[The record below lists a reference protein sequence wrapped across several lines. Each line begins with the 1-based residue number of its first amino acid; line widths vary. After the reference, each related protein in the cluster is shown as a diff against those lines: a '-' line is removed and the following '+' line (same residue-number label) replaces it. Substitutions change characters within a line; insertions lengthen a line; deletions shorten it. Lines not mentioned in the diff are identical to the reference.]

1 MQIDCMKT
9 SPYLYSLT
17 LFGEII
23 LPALALAGARQ
34 IVEIGSEYGGFTR
47 ELHAFAIQAAGKLIS
62 IDPTPKP
69 DAFKF
74 IAANRDN
81 PHFQFIQD
89 ASISALPA
97 LAGADAYV
105 IDGDHNYFT
114 VRAELDLIAA
124 ARGDKP
130 LLVFEHDVCWP
141 CGRRDMYYN
150 PGAVPLPFRQ
160 PYSCETGL
168 TLDNPGMINGG
179 LRGGGISFA
188 LREGGPANG
197 VRTAI
202 EDFLA
207 HRPDLRFE
215 VIPVVLGLGIIYSR
229 TAPWVDRLTELLRP
243 FTSSPLL
250 EMLERNRLELYLK
263 IIELQDR
270 LQSRPK
276 PNPVLQRHAIFNQ
289 LTIQTRQA

>member
-1 MQIDCMKT
+1 MKI

-23 LPALALAGARQ
+23 LPTLALAGARQ

-47 ELHAFAIQAAGKLIS
+47 ELHDFASQAAGKLIS
-62 IDPTPKP
+62 IDPAPKP
-69 DAFKF
+69 DAFEF

-97 LAGADAYV
+97 LSSADAYV

-124 ARGDKP
+124 NRGDKP

-150 PGAVPLPFRQ
+150 PDAIPLPFRQ
-160 PYSCETGL
+160 PYSCENGL
-168 TLDNPGMINGG
+168 TLDNSGMINGG
-179 LRGGGISFA
+179 LRGGGICFA

-197 VRTAI
+197 VQTAI

-207 HRPDLRFE
+207 QRSDLSFE
-215 VIPVVLGLGIIYSR
+215 IIPAVLGLGIIYSR
-229 TAPWVDRLTELLRP
+229 TAPWADRLTELLRP

-263 IIELQDR
+263 VIELQDR
-270 LQSRPK
+270 LQSTPK
-276 PNPVLQRHAIFNQ
+276 PNPVVKSPAIFNRP
-289 LTIQTRQA
+289 TIQIRKV

>member
-1 MQIDCMKT
+1 MKI

-23 LPALALAGARQ
+23 LPTLALAGARQ
-34 IVEIGSEYGGFTR
+34 IVETGSEYGGFTR
-47 ELHAFAIQAAGKLIS
+47 ELHDFASQAAGKLIS
-62 IDPTPKP
+62 IDPAPKP
-69 DAFKF
+69 DAFEF

-97 LAGADAYV
+97 LSSADAYV

-124 ARGDKP
+124 NRGDKP

-150 PGAVPLPFRQ
+150 PDAVPLPFRQ
-160 PYSCETGL
+160 PYSCENGL
-168 TLDNPGMINGG
+168 TLDNSGMINGG
-179 LRGGGISFA
+179 LRGGGICFA

-207 HRPDLRFE
+207 QRSDLSFE
-215 VIPVVLGLGIIYSR
+215 IIPAVLGLGIIYSR
-229 TAPWVDRLTELLRP
+229 TAPWADRLTELLRP

-263 IIELQDR
+263 VIELQDR
-270 LQSRPK
+270 LQSTPK
-276 PNPVLQRHAIFNQ
+276 PNPAVKSPAIFNRP
-289 LTIQTRQA
+289 TIQIRKV